1 MKKFLVYVIAAVL
14 GGAISLGGAKMLGF
28 DKSSPTQVSAKAT
41 PAAFVNLSPGLSAS
55 QPGAMVDFTY
65 AAEKTLPAVVHIQ
78 VSTTINANARNGQD
92 FDLGQLPEAFRDFFG
107 NPFGPSSPN
116 RRGAPE
122 PQRQQGSGS
131 GVIISPDGYIVTNNH
146 VVADADEV
154 LVTLND
160 HQTFTATVIGTDP
173 STDVALIK
181 VDGKDLPSITMAD
194 ADQIKVGAWV
204 VAVGNPFNLESTVT
218 AGIVSAK
225 GRSINI
231 MQDKTPIESFIQ
243 TDAAI
248 NPGNSG
254 GALVNLQGELVG
266 VNTAIA
272 SPTGTYAGYGFA
284 IPSNIVTKVVTD
296 LKEYGVVQRGFIGA
310 IIRGIDSKLA
320 KEKGLSTTDGV
331 YVDSLA
337 ANSAAAEAGIKTGD
351 VIIAVDG
358 LATTSSPKLLEMI
371 GRHRPGDK
379 VALTILRKGQE
390 KEVFVTL
397 KNSEGNTQ
405 VVKKEA
411 PAAVLEAL
419 GASFET
425 VSKAEAQKMGIQGGV
440 KLVDLQAGKLRSQTN
455 IREGFVITK
464 IDGKAVN
471 KVEDVT
477 KILQD
482 KEGGVMLEGIYPG
495 SSQTFY
501 YAFGLQ

>member
-1 MKKFLVYVIAAVL
+1 MKKFMVYVIAAVL

-28 DKSSPTQVSAKAT
+28 DQSSPTLVSAKAT
-41 PAAFVNLSPGLSAS
+41 PTAFVNMSPGVNAG

-320 KEKGLSTTDGV
+320 KEKGLGTTDGV

-358 LATTSSPKLLEMI
+358 LATISSPKLLEMI

-405 VVKKEA
+405 VMKKEA

-495 SSQTFY
+495 SSETFY
-501 YAFGLQ
+501 YAFGVQ